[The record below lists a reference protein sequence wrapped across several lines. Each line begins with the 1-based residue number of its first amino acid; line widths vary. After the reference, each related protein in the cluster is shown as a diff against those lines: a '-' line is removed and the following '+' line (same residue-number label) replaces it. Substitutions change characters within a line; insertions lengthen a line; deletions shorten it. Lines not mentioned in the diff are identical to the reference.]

1 MNTAAPEAQP
11 TLVLDF
17 GDGEAGTF
25 KAHRQANNL
34 TLIENIDNVFS
45 DSPFESIKAVTV
57 LIQDQVLDE
66 DLDSLREFLH
76 QHGRD
81 ENYATVL
88 YEALSACWSGET
100 NLPFEPSSDSSDAIS
115 TPETEPS
122 STEDSSSPATPAPL
136 VRTFVEEQG
145 FED

>member
-1 MNTAAPEAQP
+1 MSETTQETQP
-11 TLVLDF
+11 TLVLNF
-17 GDGEAGTF
+17 GDGEAGVF

-45 DSPFESIKAVTV
+45 DSAYESIKAVTV

-66 DLDSLREFLH
+66 DLPQLREFLH

-81 ENYATVL
+81 ENYARVL
-88 YEALSACWSGET
+88 YDALDACWSGET
-100 NLPFEPSSDSSDAIS
+100 QLPFEPSSDSSDAIS
-115 TPETEPS
+115 TPATEPS
-122 STEDSSSPATPAPL
+122 STDDSSSPATL
-136 VRTFVEEQG
+136 VRTFMEEPT